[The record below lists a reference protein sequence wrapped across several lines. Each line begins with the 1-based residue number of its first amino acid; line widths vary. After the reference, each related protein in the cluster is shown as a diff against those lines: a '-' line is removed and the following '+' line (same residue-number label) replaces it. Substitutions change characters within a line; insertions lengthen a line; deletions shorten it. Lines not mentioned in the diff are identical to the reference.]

1 MRYGGCEEYVMSV
14 HMRNMWWV
22 LSNYSRGSSPRVS
35 RGPGARG
42 QGSNIISSLAS
53 QQAAQRGPAP
63 AQAQPCKHC
72 PYFHAYFGLTI
83 LRSYIHHGWS
93 FQLHFSRN
101 LTWLWL
107 YQIFL
112 NWSHQVI
119 DISIWFKKASIH
131 EQSSRDVPY
140 LALEKVLTILCT
152 RVYSQFILL
161 FHCIFIMIKTKC
173 IIGEKVLKRL
183 DTSY

>member
-1 MRYGGCEEYVMSV
+1 MSVYMRICEEY
-14 HMRNMWWV
+14 WV
-22 LSNYSRGSSPRVS
+22 ITAEAPR
-35 RGPGARG
+35 PGWAED
-42 QGSNIISSLAS
+42 QGTGTNIISSLAS
-53 QQAAQRGPAP
+53 QQAAQRGPALDP
-63 AQAQPCKHC
+63 AQAQPCKHW